1 MGNYTSIERLP
12 LLLLISLLRGFSD
25 MIRRS
30 WFDLSWCD
38 TASTNTNFSFSSQ
51 VFFFLQVLWKFFGRG
66 QTETIR
72 GLAVF
77 LIFYLFFHIFLFW
90 RDWHSSRKPI
100 LREVCIHANISP
112 GSFFMPRLW
121 RRSMNLNN
129 AIYFIQDLENT
140 GKKRIKFLIHKSW
153 RTEKV
158 IGKNEIMS
166 GKQIVT
172 QAVRPMYPINGVLV
186 LLCIWGQ
193 FSSTSTPPP
202 PRGAYIQRGDLTE
215 GFLRY
220 EFGGFIFG
228 GAYTWR
234 GLSSE
239 FYGMLYYSQLSHSG
253 HFS

>member
-1 MGNYTSIERLP
+1 MPFIQIQTSA
-12 LLLLISLLRGFSD
+12 SALRF
-25 MIRRS
+25 
-30 WFDLSWCD
+30 
-38 TASTNTNFSFSSQ
+38 
-51 VFFFLQVLWKFFGRG
+51 FFFLQVLWKFFGRG

-172 QAVRPMYPINGVLV
+172 QAVRPVYPINGVLV

-202 PRGAYIQRGDLTE
+202 SGGLYPEGGFNGGFFALRVWGVYIWRSLYLE
-215 GFLRY
+215 GLIFGILRY
-220 EFGGFIFG
+220 
-228 GAYTWR
+228 ALLQST
-234 GLSSE
+234 LS
-239 FYGMLYYSQLSHSG
+239 
-253 HFS
+253 

>member
-66 QTETIR
+66 QTETIQ

-77 LIFYLFFHIFLFW
+77 LSFYLFFHIFLFW

-172 QAVRPMYPINGVLV
+172 QAIRPVYPINGVLV

-202 PRGAYIQRGDLTE
+202 SGGLYPEGGFNGGFFALRVWGVYIWRSLYLE
-215 GFLRY
+215 GLIFGILRY
-220 EFGGFIFG
+220 
-228 GAYTWR
+228 ALLQST
-234 GLSSE
+234 LS
-239 FYGMLYYSQLSHSG
+239 
-253 HFS
+253 

>member
-172 QAVRPMYPINGVLV
+172 QAVRPVYPINGVLV

-202 PRGAYIQRGDLTE
+202 SGGLYPEGGFNGGFFALRVWGVYIWRSLYLE
-215 GFLRY
+215 GLIFGILRY
-220 EFGGFIFG
+220 
-228 GAYTWR
+228 ALLQST
-234 GLSSE
+234 LS
-239 FYGMLYYSQLSHSG
+239 
-253 HFS
+253 

>member
-1 MGNYTSIERLP
+1 M
-12 LLLLISLLRGFSD
+12 LRGFSD

-30 WFDLSWCD
+30 WFELSWCD

-172 QAVRPMYPINGVLV
+172 QAVRPVYPINGVLV

-202 PRGAYIQRGDLTE
+202 SGGLYPEGGFNGGFFALRVWGVYIWRSLYLE
-215 GFLRY
+215 GLIFGILRY
-220 EFGGFIFG
+220 
-228 GAYTWR
+228 ALLQST
-234 GLSSE
+234 LS
-239 FYGMLYYSQLSHSG
+239 
-253 HFS
+253 

>member
-1 MGNYTSIERLP
+1 MLP
-12 LLLLISLLRGFSD
+12 GFSD

-51 VFFFLQVLWKFFGRG
+51 VFFLSSSPLEVLWKRTNRNDSRISSVFNFLS
-66 QTETIR
+66 IFSHFSL
-72 GLAVF
+72 LA
-77 LIFYLFFHIFLFW
+77 
-90 RDWHSSRKPI
+90 
-100 LREVCIHANISP
+100 EVCIHANISP

-172 QAVRPMYPINGVLV
+172 QAVRPVYPINGVLV
-186 LLCIWGQ
+186 LLCIWGR
-193 FSSTSTPPP
+193 FSSTSTPPSGGLYP
-202 PRGAYIQRGDLTE
+202 EGGFNGGFFALRVWGVYIWRSLYLE
-215 GFLRY
+215 GLIFGILRY
-220 EFGGFIFG
+220 
-228 GAYTWR
+228 ALLQST
-234 GLSSE
+234 LS
-239 FYGMLYYSQLSHSG
+239 
-253 HFS
+253 

>member
-66 QTETIR
+66 QTETIQ

-172 QAVRPMYPINGVLV
+172 QAVRPVYPINGVLV

-202 PRGAYIQRGDLTE
+202 SGGLYPEGGFNGGFFALRVWGVYIWRSLYLE
-215 GFLRY
+215 GLIFGILRY
-220 EFGGFIFG
+220 
-228 GAYTWR
+228 ALLQST
-234 GLSSE
+234 LS
-239 FYGMLYYSQLSHSG
+239 
-253 HFS
+253 

>member
-66 QTETIR
+66 QTETIQ

-77 LIFYLFFHIFLFW
+77 LSFYLFFHIFLFW

-158 IGKNEIMS
+158 IGKKYQSGPIALPSCHVMS

-172 QAVRPMYPINGVLV
+172 
-186 LLCIWGQ
+186 
-193 FSSTSTPPP
+193 
-202 PRGAYIQRGDLTE
+202 
-215 GFLRY
+215 
-220 EFGGFIFG
+220 
-228 GAYTWR
+228 
-234 GLSSE
+234 
-239 FYGMLYYSQLSHSG
+239 
-253 HFS
+253 

>member
-30 WFDLSWCD
+30 WFELSWCD

-172 QAVRPMYPINGVLV
+172 QAVRPVYPINGVLV

-202 PRGAYIQRGDLTE
+202 SGGLYPEGGFNGGFFALRVWGVYIWRSLYLE
-215 GFLRY
+215 GLIFGILRY
-220 EFGGFIFG
+220 
-228 GAYTWR
+228 ALLQST
-234 GLSSE
+234 LS
-239 FYGMLYYSQLSHSG
+239 
-253 HFS
+253 

>member
-129 AIYFIQDLENT
+129 AVYFIQDLENT

-172 QAVRPMYPINGVLV
+172 QAVRPVYPINGVLV

-202 PRGAYIQRGDLTE
+202 SGGLYPEGGFNGGFFALRVWGVYIWRSLYLE
-215 GFLRY
+215 GLIFGILRY
-220 EFGGFIFG
+220 
-228 GAYTWR
+228 ALLQPT
-234 GLSSE
+234 LS
-239 FYGMLYYSQLSHSG
+239 
-253 HFS
+253 

>member
-38 TASTNTNFSFSSQ
+38 TASTNTNVSFSSQ

-172 QAVRPMYPINGVLV
+172 QAVRPVYPINGVLV

-202 PRGAYIQRGDLTE
+202 SGGLYPEGGFNGGFFALRVWGVYIWRSLYLE
-215 GFLRY
+215 GLIFGILRY
-220 EFGGFIFG
+220 
-228 GAYTWR
+228 ALLQST
-234 GLSSE
+234 LS
-239 FYGMLYYSQLSHSG
+239 
-253 HFS
+253 

>member
-77 LIFYLFFHIFLFW
+77 LIFYVFFHIFLFW

-172 QAVRPMYPINGVLV
+172 QAVRPVYPINGVLV

-202 PRGAYIQRGDLTE
+202 SGGLYPEGGFNGGFFALRVWGVYIWRSLYLE
-215 GFLRY
+215 GLIFGILRY
-220 EFGGFIFG
+220 
-228 GAYTWR
+228 ALLQST
-234 GLSSE
+234 LS
-239 FYGMLYYSQLSHSG
+239 
-253 HFS
+253 

>member
-38 TASTNTNFSFSSQ
+38 TASTNTNVSFSSQ

-100 LREVCIHANISP
+100 LREVCIHGNISP

-172 QAVRPMYPINGVLV
+172 QAVRPVYPINGVLV

-202 PRGAYIQRGDLTE
+202 SGGLYPEGGFNGGFFALRVWGVYIWRSLYLE
-215 GFLRY
+215 GLIFGILRY
-220 EFGGFIFG
+220 
-228 GAYTWR
+228 ALLQST
-234 GLSSE
+234 LS
-239 FYGMLYYSQLSHSG
+239 
-253 HFS
+253 

>member
-38 TASTNTNFSFSSQ
+38 TGSTNTNFSFSSQ

-66 QTETIR
+66 QTETIQ

-77 LIFYLFFHIFLFW
+77 LSFYLFFHIFLFW

-172 QAVRPMYPINGVLV
+172 QAVRPVYPINGVLV

-202 PRGAYIQRGDLTE
+202 SGGLYPEGGFNGGFFALRVWGVYIWRSLYLE
-215 GFLRY
+215 GLIFGILRY
-220 EFGGFIFG
+220 
-228 GAYTWR
+228 ALLQST
-234 GLSSE
+234 LS
-239 FYGMLYYSQLSHSG
+239 
-253 HFS
+253 